1 MKSQCEKTPPDEL
14 GRFCL
19 TPSQIP
25 TIFNSGE
32 GQWGA
37 LASK

>member
-1 MKSQCEKTPPDEL
+1 MESQCKKIAPDQL
-14 GRFCL
+14 GQFCL
-19 TPSQIP
+19 NPSQIP

-32 GQWGA
+32 GQWGS